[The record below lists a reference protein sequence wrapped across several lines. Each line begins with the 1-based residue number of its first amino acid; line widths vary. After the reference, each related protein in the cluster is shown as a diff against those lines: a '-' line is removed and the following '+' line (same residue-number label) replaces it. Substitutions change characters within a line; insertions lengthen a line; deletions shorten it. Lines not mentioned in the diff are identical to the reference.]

1 MVKRAVVT
9 GRLIKWSPDRGFG
22 FVRRDV
28 VGDDIFIS
36 AKDARYSGLN
46 EDDLKVG
53 MRLSFVPWPDAKPG
67 RAPRAVFIRVLSEAP
82 A

>member
-1 MVKRAVVT
+1 MVKRAVVVGT
-9 GRLIKWSPDRGFG
+9 LIKWKPDRGFG

-28 VGDDIFIS
+28 GGDDIFIS

-53 MRLSFVPWPDAKPG
+53 MRLSFVPWPDQKPG
-67 RAPRAVFIRVLSEAP
+67 RTPRAVYIRVLDHA
-82 A
+82 